1 MEENNER
8 CIPDRHHHDHNTI
21 AAIAAL
27 GVVAYLGQSQCLG
40 DLGVLLSAFSLTDEH
55 LAYQCRNNKMVR
67 FKSRVHDDSKELML
81 CEKSGGCPGFIL
93 VIRQ

>member
-40 DLGVLLSAFSLTDEH
+40 DLGVLLSAFSLTDDTW
-55 LAYQCRNNKMVR
+55 LTNAGIIKWYV
-67 FKSRVHDDSKELML
+67 KSR
-81 CEKSGGCPGFIL
+81 GA
-93 VIRQ
+93 R